1 MSEATPPVPLHTFME
16 CTGTALPLHLPL
28 PATLCCRIAKKSQ
41 YPFLAKH
48 VDLYVQLCAVHR
60 VQQHTG
66 CTIDTDS
73 VATHH
78 FKVSKYTTE
87 HCIHTKEHTVT
98 KYG

>member
-1 MSEATPPVPLHTFME
+1 MHTFME
-16 CTGTALPLHLPL
+16 CTGTVLLLHLTL
-28 PATLCCRIAKKSQ
+28 PATLRYSIVKKSQ

-48 VDLYVQLCAVHR
+48 VDLSVQLCAVHS

-66 CTIDTDS
+66 CTVDNES

-78 FKVSKYTTE
+78 FKVSKCTTE
-87 HCIHTKEHTVT
+87 HGIHTKVHTVT

>member
-1 MSEATPPVPLHTFME
+1 MKMEQSVPKCWHIKFRRQGITQKK
-16 CTGTALPLHLPL
+16 TYN
-28 PATLCCRIAKKSQ
+28 KSQ

-48 VDLYVQLCAVHR
+48 VDLYVQLCAAHS

-78 FKVSKYTTE
+78 FKVSKSTME
-87 HCIHTKEHTVT
+87 HGIHIKVHTVT

>member
-1 MSEATPPVPLHTFME
+1 VPRLRMSEAILPVPLHTFME
-16 CTGTALPLHLPL
+16 CIGIALLLQLPL
-28 PATLCCRIAKKSQ
+28 PATLRYRIAKKSQ

-48 VDLYVQLCAVHR
+48 VDLYVQLCAVHS

-78 FKVSKYTTE
+78 FKVSN
-87 HCIHTKEHTVT
+87 VPRNMA
-98 KYG
+98 